1 MPTETDVFAVIDDD
15 PMIRHAL
22 QKLLLALGYTVELY
36 DSSEAFLQRAAA
48 CRAMCLLI
56 DVQLGSSSGIEL
68 ARQLAKAGLKFPIMF
83 MTANDDKAV
92 QRQAIEVGC
101 VGYLLKPFAAKTA
114 NEHLGRAENRRAQ
127 TRLVC
132 WRERADRLE
141 AARHALPLAAVATGL
156 TIRRLSAEN

>member
-1 MPTETDVFAVIDDD
+1 MPTETNVIAVIDDE
-15 PMIRHAL
+15 PMVRTAL
-22 QKLLLALGYTVELY
+22 KALLSALGYTVELY

-92 QRQAIEVGC
+92 RRKAIEVGC
-101 VGYLLKPFAAKTA
+101 VGYLLKPFAAKQLM
-114 NEHLGRAENRRAQ
+114 NI
-127 TRLVC
+127 
-132 WRERADRLE
+132 
-141 AARHALPLAAVATGL
+141 LAKSK
-156 TIRRLSAEN
+156 IDKR

>member
-1 MPTETDVFAVIDDD
+1 MHTETDVIAVIDDD
-15 PMIRHAL
+15 PMIRKAL
-22 QKLLLALGYTVELY
+22 QALLSALGYTVELY
-36 DSSEAFLQRAAA
+36 DSSDAFLRRAAA

-101 VGYLLKPFAAKTA
+101 VGYLLKPFAEKLLMTILARSKIS
-114 NEHLGRAENRRAQ
+114 
-127 TRLVC
+127 
-132 WRERADRLE
+132 ERKRD
-141 AARHALPLAAVATGL
+141 
-156 TIRRLSAEN
+156 